1 MIDKITKIDREDIAK
16 VLDIVSIYFDTEAIA
31 DITEIY
37 IDLENEEIEIRGFG
51 GQPLGRVRQ

>member
-16 VLDIVSIYFDTEAIA
+16 VLDIVGIYFDTEAIT

-51 GQPLGRVRQ
+51 GQPFGRIRQ

>member
-16 VLDIVSIYFDTEAIA
+16 VLDIVGIYFDTEAIA

-51 GQPLGRVRQ
+51 G